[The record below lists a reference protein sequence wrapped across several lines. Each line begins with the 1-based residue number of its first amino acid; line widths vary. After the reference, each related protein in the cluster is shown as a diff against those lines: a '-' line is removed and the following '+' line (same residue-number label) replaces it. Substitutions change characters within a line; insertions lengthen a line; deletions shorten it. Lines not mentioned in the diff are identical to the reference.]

1 MGWLQCCA
9 NRNRV
14 CIRHVL
20 CCWPRPTKSS
30 RQTNWREPWGPAG
43 PPSPGSS
50 PCAGPAPHR
59 APSWTPLRSANTAS
73 RLSPTARCPTH
84 SCLQQNL
91 PAAAASRVRG
101 TRCRSSWSNRNSG
114 SRLTAFPGA
123 ALLLTR
129 PRSRRRAICPKAGF
143 PVCRDSCAFSV
154 QHVAA
159 HGQRVAC
166 SLLHSSACTVSGRS
180 GFTEALAAGLHWF

>member
-1 MGWLQCCA
+1 MLIETVFVPGTYSA
-9 NRNRV
+9 V
-14 CIRHVL
+14 GPG
-20 CCWPRPTKSS
+20 PRRAPD
-30 RQTNWREPWGPAG
+30 RQTGVSRGALQAPQPGQQPVCRSCPTQGPQLD
-43 PPSPGSS
+43 
-50 PCAGPAPHR
+50 PAALRKHGLT
-59 APSWTPLRSANTAS
+59 AFTHCPL
-73 RLSPTARCPTH
+73 PTH

-180 GFTEALAAGLHWF
+180 GFTKALAAGLHWF